1 MLRINDYAAFDRDNY
16 YGGDDLGVKIVDG
29 KTQFR
34 TWSPWATGVYLKVFA
49 DGTGMNLVESLP
61 MERHWTGV
69 WFVEILRSLDGYFY
83 TFSFEFH
90 GRREETIDIY
100 AKACGVNGDR
110 GAIVDFSTTNPKGWD
125 KVKSPICE
133 SPCDAIIYETH
144 VRDFSID
151 PTSGVSLENRGK
163 YLGFTEEKTRNGEIK
178 TGLDHL
184 IELGVTHVQLLPVG
198 DFVTV
203 DESKPHKAQYNWGY
217 DPKNYNCL
225 EGSYSTD
232 PEDPKKRITEFKEL
246 VMALHKK
253 GIGVIM
259 DVVYNHTYYTE
270 LSAFHKSFPYY
281 YHRNRDGLFSNGS
294 GCGNETASE
303 HLMMRKFI
311 IDSIKFW
318 ATEYK
323 IDGFRFDLMALHDIE
338 TVNLIRG
345 ELNKI
350 NPNILM
356 YGEGWTGGDSLLSVD
371 QLAFKWNSYKFG
383 AVGLFN
389 DNIRDAIKGG
399 TFNAYEAGYVSGDF
413 NAAGVIKRGIV
424 GSVPHSQLD
433 THQDA
438 CWAYE
443 PTQSINYCEAHDNNT
458 LWDKICISANHQEEN
473 IRKRMDMLAAAI
485 LMVSQGVPFIQFGQD
500 FLRTKPKILP
510 VGTEPNPCNIFDEN
524 SYNAPDFTNSIK
536 WGRKAEYFDVFRYYK
551 ALIKLRKSSKLFR
564 LSTKEDVERCLR
576 FEYHDDPNLICFSL
590 RDEDECFYIII
601 NPTQEFR
608 EVWVPEYIWNEG
620 MCTICCDESGK
631 AFREPINKRNIIVTP
646 ISMVAV
652 KRVLN

>member
-1 MLRINDYAAFDRDNY
+1 MPRINDYADFDRNNF

-34 TWSPWATGVYLKVFA
+34 TWSPLAAGVYLKVYA
-49 DGTGMNLVESLP
+49 DGVGNNLVESLP

-69 WFVEILRSLDGYFY
+69 WFVEILRNLDEYFY
-83 TFSFEFH
+83 TFTYEFH
-90 GRREETIDIY
+90 GYKKETIDIY

-110 GAIVDFSTTNPKGWD
+110 GAIVDFSTTNPDGWED
-125 KVKSPICE
+125 VVQPECKT
-133 SPCDAIIYETH
+133 PCDAIIYETH

-151 PTSGVSLENRGK
+151 STSGVSAENRGK
-163 YLGFTEEKTRNGEIK
+163 YLAFTEPETRNGRIK
-178 TGLDHL
+178 TGIDHL
-184 IELGVTHVQLLPVG
+184 LELGITHVQLLPVE
-198 DFVTV
+198 DFATV
-203 DESKPHKAQYNWGY
+203 DESKSHKAQYNWGY

-232 PEDPKKRITEFKEL
+232 PENSKTRITEFKKL
-246 VMALHKK
+246 VMALHEK

-270 LSAFHKSFPYY
+270 QSAFHKSFPYY

-303 HLMMRKFI
+303 RLMMRKFI
-311 IDSIKFW
+311 VDSLKFW
-318 ATEYK
+318 VTEYK

-338 TVNLIRG
+338 TVNYIRD

-350 NPNILM
+350 NPDILL

-371 QLAFKWNSYKFG
+371 QLAFKWNSYQFG
-383 AVGLFN
+383 SVGLFN

-399 TFNAYEAGYVSGDF
+399 TFNAYETGYASGNF
-413 NAAGVIKRGIV
+413 NATGVIKRGLV

-433 THQDA
+433 THQEA
-438 CWAYE
+438 CWAFE

-458 LWDKICISANHQEEN
+458 LWDKLYISVNHQDED
-473 IRKRMDMLAAAI
+473 IRKRMDMLSTAI
-485 LMVSQGVPFIQFGQD
+485 VMVSQGVPFIQCGQE

-510 VGTEPNPCNIFDEN
+510 IGTEPDACNIFDEN

-536 WGRKAEYFDVFRYYK
+536 WGRKAEYYDVFQYYRS
-551 ALIKLRKSSKLFR
+551 LIKLRKSSKLFR
-564 LSTKEDVERCLR
+564 MSTKEKVEKHLQ
-576 FEYHDDPNLICFSL
+576 FEYHDDPNMICFSL
-590 RDEDECFYIII
+590 KNQDECFYIVI
-601 NPTQEFR
+601 NPNQEYR
-608 EVWVPEYIWNEG
+608 EVWIPEYIWNEG
-620 MCTICCDESGK
+620 MYNICFDENGK
-631 AFREPINKRNIIVTP
+631 TQENCMTKRNFIVTP
-646 ISMVAV
+646 ISMFVI
-652 KRVLN
+652 KKDEK